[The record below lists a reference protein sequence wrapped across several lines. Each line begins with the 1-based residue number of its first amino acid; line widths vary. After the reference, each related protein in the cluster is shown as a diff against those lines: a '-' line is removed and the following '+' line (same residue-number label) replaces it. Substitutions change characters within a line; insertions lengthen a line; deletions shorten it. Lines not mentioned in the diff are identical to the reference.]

1 MERGVTG
8 TVPTGFRVRRASAG
22 SGKTFK
28 LVEAYL
34 ACCLASGD
42 PLPFRRILALTFTNK
57 AAQEMKDRV
66 VEELEQ
72 LAEAPE
78 ESDHAA
84 GLQAETGLDVAE
96 LGRRARVPDSPQA
109 GAVWRRPR

>member
-1 MERGVTG
+1 MG
-8 TVPTGFRVRRASAG
+8 TMPTGFRVLRASAG

-34 ACCLASGD
+34 SCCLGSNV

-57 AAQEMKDRV
+57 AAQEMKTRV
-66 VEELEQ
+66 VQELEL

-78 ESDHAA
+78 ESAHLP
-84 GLQAETGLDVAE
+84 GISE
-96 LGRRARVPDSPQA
+96 
-109 GAVWRRPR
+109 